1 MTDQNKEP
9 QEGNQDY
16 FARLNQERDEL
27 KQGHITDTVFEL
39 TEKARESAGITEYYT
54 SGIMRGGK
62 QLRESLEALKGLYAE
77 YIKSDEW
84 AKLCELYPEIE
95 PLDALFIS
103 YIVPDLIE
111 YEPEIKELIKK
122 RQRKEGRPISFR
134 ALLYDPDPKDMD
146 RPLIEALLLQA
157 QRIRERKGLPK
168 VKYEPAEDQQIRI
181 NIDKG
186 MRALFNPRMN
196 EKAKRGV
203 IDLMIRDPEEGSYKR
218 KRGEIPGQLSFLPIS
233 YEKEG
238 EKEITLYYALDYDRD
253 MLKKLGLPE
262 ETTSEDFFILSF
274 IANAARTGG
283 IDVSANKL
291 YKDLTGKEPNER
303 QRTQFVERLMKMAGT
318 MIDFDDR
325 EVMEAWGQETYNQ
338 YYGQLAPLEFINERF
353 TVNGG
358 VANCRIRINSF
369 PRVLQTGQRIG
380 QYTTIPKSLLHVTKR
395 DKNKKLRA
403 VRRTP
408 RFYELLM
415 ILIKEIAMI
424 KNPGTP
430 RANKI
435 TYSWLFKELDIDP
448 KGPNDYDAR
457 REIKETLFVILDHFK
472 REGWITGYEEDA
484 AKSTGEVGI
493 KFTWDNAG
501 GKGIADKKKTQQKA
515 ARGKKDNPR
524 H

>member
-9 QEGNQDY
+9 QERTDDY
-16 FARLNQERDEL
+16 STRLNQERADIE
-27 KQGHITDTVFEL
+27 QGDITETVIEM
-39 TEKARESAGITEYYT
+39 TEKVRESVGATGGYT
-54 SGIMRGGK
+54 AALMRGRHR
-62 QLRESLEALKGLYAE
+62 LSEVLKELDYAHAE

-103 YIVPDLIE
+103 YMVPNLIE

-318 MIDFDDR
+318 I
-325 EVMEAWGQETYNQ
+325 